1 MRRRVPAAGHPSV
14 DVVVVAFNRYDLTH
28 SCLTHLAAQAVPH
41 HVIVV
46 DNGSTDD
53 TAERLPQDFPHV
65 QIETND
71 VNRPFPVACNT
82 GVAAGSNEI
91 VVLLNNDADVR
102 PDFLER
108 LLAPLRDAPRMG
120 SVAAL
125 CVQPGEELIDSI
137 GMSADPTLGAFPRHQ
152 GFPVARAADPQPVL
166 MGPAGTAAAY
176 RRSAWEEV
184 GGLDEHVFAYGEDF
198 DLALRLRAAGW
209 DTAAATDAVCVHLG
223 SATFV
228 HRSPFQRRNGGF
240 SRGYFL
246 RRYGIL
252 RTAAAPRTLLT
263 EAIVCA
269 GDLVI
274 SKDLEALKGRVEGWR
289 SAKGMPRRRMPPPEA
304 IDSGIGFRESLARR
318 RGVYARSAA
327 S

>member
-1 MRRRVPAAGHPSV
+1 VRRRVTAAAGHPTV
-14 DVVVVAFNRYDLTH
+14 DVVIVAYNRYDLTH
-28 SCLTHLAAQAVPH
+28 SCLAHLQAQAVPH

-46 DNGSTDD
+46 DNGSQDGTR
-53 TAERLPQDFPHV
+53 ERLQAEWPDV
-65 QIETND
+65 QLETND
-71 VNRPFPVACNT
+71 VNRPFPVACNQ
-82 GVAAGSNEI
+82 GVAAGTGEI
-91 VVLLNNDADVR
+91 VVLLNNDVDVR
-102 PDFLER
+102 PEFLER
-108 LLAPLRDAPRMG
+108 LLAPLRDAPRLG

-125 CVQPGEELIDSI
+125 CVQPGDALIDSI
-137 GMSADPTLGAFPRHQ
+137 GMAADPTLGAFPRHQ
-152 GFPVARAADPQPVL
+152 GLPVARAGDALPVL
-166 MGPAGTAAAY
+166 VGPAGTAAAY
-176 RRSAWEEV
+176 RRGAWEEV

-209 DTAAATDAVCVHLG
+209 DTTAAVDAVGTHLG

-228 HRSPFQRRNGGF
+228 HRSAFQRRNGGF

-252 RTAAAPRTLLT
+252 RSPAGPRTLLT

-274 SKDLEALKGRVEGWR
+274 SRDLEALKGRLEGWR
-289 SAKGMPRRRMPPPEA
+289 SAKGMPRRRMPPRAA
-304 IDSGIGFRESLARR
+304 IDHGIGFRESLARR

-327 S
+327 